1 MASGVA
7 AARALVVKFVGQ
19 VDPSLAKSVD
29 KVTGALG
36 KTDGETKTVSQRIR
50 TGLKVAAV
58 AAGAAAV
65 KLGKDSVAAFKSA
78 AGETLGYQRVLGGT
92 AEEASQLRFAIK
104 MSGVDAGVGSKGF
117 TLFSKTLSKAAE
129 TGKGT
134 KAMTKLLGEGFTDAQ
149 GKLLPMNKI
158 LPGLMDKF
166 QKMPAGPERT
176 ALAMKLFGKNGAA
189 MLPFLTKGSS
199 GLAELSKKS
208 DEYGQ
213 TLSGSNLQALKD
225 SKSAQRDWGAAVEGF
240 KVQFGAQLLPMITS
254 GVKLFTSQ
262 LIPTLTGVSG
272 FLRDNGDAVGIVIGV
287 VGGLVGLVKTVTA
300 ITRAWSVVQ
309 GVLNVVMS
317 ANPIALVVIAI
328 AALVAGLVYAYNNCK
343 EFRDV
348 VDTAFTAI
356 AAAGRWLWNN
366 ALQPV
371 LKAIVQGF
379 AWVVDGVAG
388 FLEMLGQVPGF
399 EWAKDA
405 AVGLRG
411 VAKNARD
418 AANSIGKIPD
428 AKVDTGKSQTQ
439 VEKLDARIR
448 ALKDKKVKAEATG
461 DTTQV
466 DRLAKKIRDLKGK
479 KAEIEANVKKTG
491 ITTIKLKDIPK
502 GGGLRISAYARGGI
516 TNGLGQLVKGFAN
529 GSENH
534 VAQIAQAG
542 AYRLWAE
549 PETGGEAYL
558 PLAASKR
565 SKTIPMWWE
574 TGRRLGVVPYADGGI
589 NGVRG
594 LAPGDDLAA
603 AIAKLA
609 DRVLTREDLTV
620 LLDALRRATPSQKTV
635 VRL

>member
-1 MASGVA
+1 MA

-29 KVTGALG
+29 KVTGGLG
-36 KTDGETKTVSQRIR
+36 KSGGAAKTAGQKVR
-50 TGLKVAAV
+50 TGLRVGIAAATVAAV
-58 AAGAAAV
+58 
-65 KLGKDSVAAFKSA
+65 KFGKDAVNAFKSA

-213 TLSGSNLQALKD
+213 TLSGKNLEAMKE
-225 SKSAQRDWGAAVEGF
+225 SRAAQRDWGAAVEGF

-371 LKAIVQGF
+371 LKGIVQGF

-399 EWAKDA
+399 GWAKDA
-405 AVGLRG
+405 AAGLRG

-418 AANSIGKIPD
+418 AADSIGKIPD
-428 AKVDTGKSQTQ
+428 PKVDTGKSQAQ
-439 VEKLDARIR
+439 VQKLDARIR

-466 DRLAKKIRDLKGK
+466 DKLAKKIRDLKGK

-491 ITTIKLKDIPK
+491 VSTIKLKDIPK

-516 TNGLGQLVKGFAN
+516 TNGLGQLVKRFAN

-589 NGVRG
+589 DGGRG
-594 LAPGDDLAA
+594 LAAGDDLAA
-603 AIAKLA
+603 AISKLA
-609 DRVLTREDLTV
+609 DRVLSREDLMV
-620 LLDALRRATPSQKTV
+620 LLDALRRAAPSQKTV

>member
-29 KVTGALG
+29 KVTGSLG
-36 KTDGETKTVSQRIR
+36 KSGGTAKTAGQKVR
-50 TGLKVAAV
+50 TGLQVGIGAATVAAI
-58 AAGAAAV
+58 
-65 KLGKDSVAAFKSA
+65 KFGKDSVAAFKSA

-189 MLPFLTKGSS
+189 MLPFLTKGST
-199 GLAELSKKS
+199 GLGELAKKS

-213 TLSGSNLQALKD
+213 TLSGKNLEALKE
-225 SKSAQRDWGAAVEGF
+225 SKGAQRDWGAAVDGLRI
-240 KVQFGAQLLPMITS
+240 QFGAQLLPMLTDGVKFFTSKLIPVITS
-254 GVKLFTSQ
+254 
-262 LIPTLTGVSG
+262 LTGWIMQNK
-272 FLRDNGDAVGIVIGV
+272 LAVGILAG
-287 VGGLVGLVKTVTA
+287 A
-300 ITRAWSVVQ
+300 F
-309 GVLNVVMS
+309 VLLNIVMN
-317 ANPIALVVIAI
+317 ANPISLIVMGL
-328 AALVAGLVYAYNNCK
+328 AALAAGLVYAYNNC
-343 EFRDV
+343 ETFRV
-348 VDTAFTAI
+348 IVDTAFTAI

-428 AKVDTGKSQTQ
+428 PKVETGKSQTQ

-574 TGRRLGVVPYADGGI
+574 TGRRLGVVPYADGGV

-594 LAPGDDLAA
+594 LALGDDLAA